1 MINLQINSTDLRLLL
16 PEVIFLEADNFSQAK
31 EMSKQARSEAQQWQT
46 YLNYLA
52 FFGFEKW
59 FSERMPK
66 QVIRRCSNTMDII
79 THLNIGDFKVCL
91 IPTESL
97 LDEVVNIPQN
107 AISTSD
113 LSAHFYVIVEVLE
126 EQEQVIIQGFLRYDQ
141 LINYCTQ
148 MNSVSL
154 HEYYQIPL
162 SLFDNEPNHLL
173 FYSDLLTPSS
183 IPLPSGVSQTKTSQ
197 QLIGYVKET
206 TTKLSRWLE
215 NFFEEGW
222 LALDTLINAQD
233 NFALST
239 RNTEVSV
246 RRAKLIDLG
255 MQLGNQTF
263 ALLVNITE
271 ASDDK
276 LSLLIQLHPTSGERF
291 LPPNLKLNL
300 LSKAGKTLQEVQS
313 RSQDNYI
320 QLKPFK
326 GEQGK
331 RFRIE
336 ISLED
341 VQHGED
347 FEL

>member
-1 MINLQINSTDLRLLL
+1 MTNLHINSTDLRLLL
-16 PEVIFLEADNFSQAK
+16 PEVILLEAENFYQAK
-31 EMSKQARSEAQQWQT
+31 EMSKQAISEAQQWQS
-46 YLNYLA
+46 YLNHLA
-52 FFGFEKW
+52 FIGFEKW
-59 FSERMPK
+59 STERMPK
-66 QVIRRCSNTMDII
+66 QVIHRSSNTTDTV
-79 THLNIGDFKVCL
+79 THLNLGDFKVCL
-91 IPTESL
+91 ISTEHL
-97 LDEVVNIPQN
+97 LDEVVNVPQ
-107 AISTSD
+107 STIFTSEF
-113 LSAHFYVIVEVLE
+113 SAHFYVLAEVLE
-126 EQEQVIIQGFLRYDQ
+126 EQEQVIIKGFLRYDQ
-141 LINYCTQ
+141 LIDYCTQ
-148 MNSVSL
+148 VNSPPL
-154 HEYYQIPL
+154 QECYQIPL
-162 SLFDNEPNHLL
+162 SLFDTEPNHLL

-183 IPLPSGVSQTKTSQ
+183 IPLPSGMSQTKTTD
-197 QLIGYVKET
+197 QLIGYVKKT
-206 TTKLSRWLE
+206 TTKLSQWLE
-215 NFFEEGW
+215 GLFEEGW
-222 LALDTLINAQD
+222 LALDALINAQD

-239 RNTEVSV
+239 RNTEVGI

-255 MQLGNQTF
+255 MQLRNQTF

-341 VQHGED
+341 VQLGED

>member
-1 MINLQINSTDLRLLL
+1 MTNLHINSTDLRLLL
-16 PEVIFLEADNFSQAK
+16 PEVIFLEAENFYLAK
-31 EMSKQARSEAQQWQT
+31 EMSKQAIGEAQQWET
-46 YLNYLA
+46 YLNCLA
-52 FFGFEKW
+52 FIGFEKW

-66 QVIRRCSNTMDII
+66 QVIHRHSNTIDSL

-91 IPTESL
+91 ISTEHL
-97 LDEVVNIPQN
+97 LDEVVDIPRN
-107 AISTSD
+107 AIYTSD
-113 LSAHFYVIVEVLE
+113 YSAHFYVLIEVLE
-126 EQEQVIIQGFLRYDQ
+126 EQEQVIIKGCLRYDQ
-141 LINYCTQ
+141 VMNYCTQ
-148 MNSVSL
+148 VNSHPL

-162 SLFDNEPNHLL
+162 SLFDTEPNHLL

-183 IPLPSGVSQTKTSQ
+183 IPLPSAMSQTKTSE

-206 TTKLSRWLE
+206 TTKLSQWLE
-215 NFFEEGW
+215 GLFEEGW
-222 LALDTLINAQD
+222 LSLDTLINAQE

-239 RNTEVSV
+239 RNTEISV

-255 MQLGNQTF
+255 MQLGHQKY

-271 ASDDK
+271 AIDDK

-300 LSKAGKTLQEVQS
+300 LSKAGKILQEVQS

-336 ISLED
+336 ISLGD
-341 VQHGED
+341 VQLGED

>member
-1 MINLQINSTDLRLLL
+1 MTNLHINSTDLRLLL
-16 PEVIFLEADNFSQAK
+16 PEVILLEAENFYQAK
-31 EMSKQARSEAQQWQT
+31 EMSKQAISEAQQWQT
-46 YLNYLA
+46 YLNHLA
-52 FFGFEKW
+52 VIGFEKW

-66 QVIRRCSNTMDII
+66 QVIHRYSNTMDTV

-91 IPTESL
+91 IPTEHL
-97 LDEVVNIPQN
+97 LDEVVNVPQDT
-107 AISTSD
+107 IFTSD
-113 LSAHFYVIVEVLE
+113 FSAHFYVLTEVLE
-126 EQEQVIIQGFLRYDQ
+126 EQEQVIIKGFLRYDQ
-141 LINYCTQ
+141 LMDYCTQ
-148 MNSVSL
+148 VNSHPL
-154 HEYYQIPL
+154 QECYQIPL
-162 SLFDNEPNHLL
+162 SLFDTEPNHLL
-173 FYSDLLTPSS
+173 FYSDLFTPSS
-183 IPLPSGVSQTKTSQ
+183 IPLPSGMSQTKTSE

-206 TTKLSRWLE
+206 TTKLSQWLE
-215 NFFEEGW
+215 GFFEEGW
-222 LALDTLINAQD
+222 LALDALINAQD

-239 RNTEVSV
+239 RNTEVGV

-341 VQHGED
+341 VQLGED